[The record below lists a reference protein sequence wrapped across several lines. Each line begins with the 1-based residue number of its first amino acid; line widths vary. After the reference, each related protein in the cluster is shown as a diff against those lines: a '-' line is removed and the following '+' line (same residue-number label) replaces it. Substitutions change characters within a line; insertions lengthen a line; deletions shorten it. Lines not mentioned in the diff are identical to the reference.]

1 MGSLPLPSPL
11 PQGSGAGPGQDTA
24 QSLRSQRPRAER
36 NPRACFI
43 DRNETQHTAALE
55 GTMTQRDS
63 NQVNNEHAYEQ
74 GQTHLNESGRGQWGS
89 L

>member
-1 MGSLPLPSPL
+1 
-11 PQGSGAGPGQDTA
+11 
-24 QSLRSQRPRAER
+24 
-36 NPRACFI
+36 
-43 DRNETQHTAALE
+43 
-55 GTMTQRDS
+55 MTQRDS